1 LFGVLEGIRLVDVKL
16 ELHSSEGGA
25 EKPKNANLDANEVI
39 GKVRGFVEGLKV
51 VSVGGQKLAVGVE
64 GFSFSVGQTQ
74 GKLYLKVGVD
84 LAFTP
89 KAAAAKRV

>member
-1 LFGVLEGIRLVDVKL
+1 LFGVLEGIRLVDVKV

-25 EKPKNANLDANEVI
+25 EKPKSANLDANKVI

-51 VSVGGQKLAVGVE
+51 VSVGGQKLAVSVE

-74 GKLYLKVGVD
+74 GKLYLKVDVD